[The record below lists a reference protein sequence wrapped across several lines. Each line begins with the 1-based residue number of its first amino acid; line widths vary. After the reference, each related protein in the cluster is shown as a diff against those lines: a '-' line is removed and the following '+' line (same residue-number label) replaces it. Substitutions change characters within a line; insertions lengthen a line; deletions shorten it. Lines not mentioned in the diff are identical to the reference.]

1 MLGLADAAESIGLK
15 SVGAKL
21 TVEQLITDA
30 PLPAI
35 IHSKNSV
42 SLTSFKGKYMLLDFW
57 ANCCGPCRR
66 DFPQVKAL

>member
-1 MLGLADAAESIGLK
+1 MLGLADAAESTGLK

-35 IHSKNSV
+35 IHSRNPV
-42 SLTSFKGKYMLLDFW
+42 SITSFKGK
-57 ANCCGPCRR
+57 
-66 DFPQVKAL
+66 